1 MTKIKEKLIK
11 FWAWLRKTV
20 INKDMLLA
28 IILAELIFWLPCI
41 IVVVLAVAV
50 DPMWWAVFGA
60 IVLFWCAP
68 FTPGWAIQIGLAL
81 IIKRVITRLKKLA
94 KEAAL
99 KEIAK
104 DAAKKAAKE
113 AATKKSSEKENTENK
128 NEP

>member
-81 IIKRVITRLKKLA
+81 IIKRVITRLKKFA

-113 AATKKSSEKENTENK
+113 AAAKKSSEKENTENK

>member
-60 IVLFWCAP
+60 IILFWCAP